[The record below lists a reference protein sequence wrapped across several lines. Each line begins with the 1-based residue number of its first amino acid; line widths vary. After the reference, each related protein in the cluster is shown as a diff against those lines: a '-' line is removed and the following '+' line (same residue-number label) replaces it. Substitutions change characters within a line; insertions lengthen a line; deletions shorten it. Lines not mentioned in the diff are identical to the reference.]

1 MNISE
6 ELKVD
11 LLKEIKKKK
20 KKSVLWDQLYS
31 KGSVAL
37 VNNDIQWI
45 DYEDEK
51 PSKYSQVLIRLE
63 QKGIPEECFD
73 YNKEANS
80 FSLHDDAFVLSTN
93 VYFEVMYYLDFAD
106 LEHLSDEEYKKMY
119 PFPFFYRK
127 GFEDNQFDFLLSSD
141 YSSARYYCYDIHDI
155 LATRKYFPVHEASYN
170 AIPLT
175 KAKLSFFEGKVKQTR
190 KVWIKPYDT
199 A

>member
-6 ELKVD
+6 KLKID

-20 KKSVLWDQLYS
+20 KKSILWDQLHS

-51 PSKYSQVLIRLE
+51 PSKNSSVLIRLE

-106 LEHLSDEEYKKMY
+106 LDHLSDEEYKKMY
-119 PFPFFYRK
+119 PFPFFYQK
-127 GFEDNQFDFLLSSD
+127 GFDDNPFDSLLSSD
-141 YSSARYYCYDIHDI
+141 YSVANYYDIQNI
-155 LATRKYFPVHEASYN
+155 LETKGYFPIHKGSHN

-175 KAKLSFFEGKVKQTR
+175 KAKLSFFEGEIKKTR
-190 KVWIKPYDT
+190 KVWIKPYE
-199 A
+199 